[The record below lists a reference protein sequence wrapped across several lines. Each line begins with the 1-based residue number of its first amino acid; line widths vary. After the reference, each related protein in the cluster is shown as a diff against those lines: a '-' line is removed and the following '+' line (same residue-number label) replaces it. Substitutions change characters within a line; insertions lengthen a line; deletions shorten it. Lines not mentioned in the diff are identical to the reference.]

1 MIESQNNQKKQNKI
15 TNPQKNS
22 GDIKQEKTLRPESF
36 SDFIGQSKLIDNLT
50 VYIKAALK
58 RNESLDHVLLFGPPG
73 LGKTTLAK
81 IISKEMKVNFKMSSG
96 PVLEKAG
103 DLAGMLTNLEVKDVF
118 FIDEVHRLRTIVEE
132 YLYSAMEDYS
142 IDIILDKGPNSRSVV
157 LNLNPFT
164 LIGATTRLGKLT
176 SPMRDRFGVVL
187 RLDYYSTD
195 DLVKIVKR
203 SGEILNIEV
212 DNKGALEIAKRS
224 RGTPRIANRILK
236 RARDFADIESNGIVN
251 YKVADMCLKR
261 IGIDINGL
269 DDMDRRILNAI
280 IDKFSGGPV
289 GVESLSVAI
298 SEDPIT
304 IEEVYEPYLIKE
316 GYIQRTTRG
325 RIALDKAYQYCK
337 KNKKENQD
345 QVDIF

>member
-1 MIESQNNQKKQNKI
+1 MIESHNNQDKI
-15 TNPQKNS
+15 TNPQKTS
-22 GDIKQEKTLRPESF
+22 EDINQEVTLRPESF
-36 SDFIGQSKLIDNLT
+36 SDFIGQDKLIENLD
-50 VYIKAALK
+50 VYIKAASK

-103 DLAGMLTNLEVKDVF
+103 DLAGMLTNLDSKDVF
-118 FIDEVHRLRTIVEE
+118 FIDEVHRLRTVIEE

-164 LIGATTRLGKLT
+164 LIGATTQLGKLT
-176 SPMRDRFGVVL
+176 SPLRDRFGVIL
-187 RLDYYSTD
+187 RLDYYSVE

-203 SGEILNIEV
+203 SGVILNIKI
-212 DNKGALEIAKRS
+212 DDKGALEIAKRS

-236 RARDFADIESNGIVN
+236 RARDFADVESNGVVD
-251 YKVADMCLKR
+251 YKIADMCLTR
-261 IGIDINGL
+261 IGIDANGL

-280 IDKFSGGPV
+280 IDKFGGGPV

-298 SEDPIT
+298 SEDAVT

-325 RIALDKAYQYCK
+325 RIALDKAYNYC
-337 KNKKENQD
+337 NKKKDNSLDEANL
-345 QVDIF
+345 FKS

>member
-1 MIESQNNQKKQNKI
+1 MIESHNNQNKI
-15 TNPQKNS
+15 TNPQKTS
-22 GDIKQEKTLRPESF
+22 EDKRQEVTLRPESF
-36 SDFIGQSKLIDNLT
+36 SDFIGQQELIENLK

-58 RNESLDHVLLFGPPG
+58 RTESLDHVLLFGPPG

-103 DLAGMLTNLEVKDVF
+103 DLAGMLTNLDSQDVF
-118 FIDEVHRLRTIVEE
+118 FIDEVHRLRTVIEE

-164 LIGATTRLGKLT
+164 LVGATTQLGKLT
-176 SPMRDRFGVVL
+176 SPLRDRFGVIL
-187 RLDYYSTD
+187 RLDYYSTNE
-195 DLVKIVKR
+195 LVQIILRSSKILK
-203 SGEILNIEV
+203 IKI
-212 DNKGALEIAKRS
+212 DKMGAEEIAKRS
-224 RGTPRIANRILK
+224 RGTPRVANRILK
-236 RARDFADIESNGIVN
+236 RARDFAEVESDGVIT
-251 YKVADMCLKR
+251 YEIADRCLSR
-261 IGIDINGL
+261 IGIDSNGL
-269 DDMDRRILNAI
+269 DDMDRRILNAV

-298 SEDPIT
+298 SEDSVT

-325 RIALDKAYQYCK
+325 RIALDKAYKYC
-337 KNKKENQD
+337 NKSKSTN
-345 QVDIF
+345 

>member
-1 MIESQNNQKKQNKI
+1 MIESHNNQNKI
-15 TNPQKNS
+15 TNPQKTS
-22 GDIKQEKTLRPESF
+22 EDKRQEVTLRPEPF
-36 SDFIGQSKLIDNLT
+36 SDFIGQQELIENLK

-58 RNESLDHVLLFGPPG
+58 RTESLDHVLLFGPPG

-103 DLAGMLTNLEVKDVF
+103 DLAGMLTNLDSQDVF
-118 FIDEVHRLRTIVEE
+118 FIDEVHRLRTVIEE

-164 LIGATTRLGKLT
+164 LVGATTQLGKLT
-176 SPMRDRFGVVL
+176 SPLRDRFGVIL
-187 RLDYYSTD
+187 RLDYYSTNE
-195 DLVKIVKR
+195 LVQIILRSSKILK
-203 SGEILNIEV
+203 IKI
-212 DNKGALEIAKRS
+212 DQMGAEEIAKRS
-224 RGTPRIANRILK
+224 RGTPRVANRILK
-236 RARDFADIESNGIVN
+236 RARDFAEVESDGVIT
-251 YKVADMCLKR
+251 YEIADLCLSR
-261 IGIDINGL
+261 IGIDSNGL
-269 DDMDRRILNAI
+269 DDMDRRILNAV

-298 SEDPIT
+298 SEDSVT

-325 RIALDKAYQYCK
+325 RIALDKAYKYC
-337 KNKKENQD
+337 NKSKSTN
-345 QVDIF
+345 